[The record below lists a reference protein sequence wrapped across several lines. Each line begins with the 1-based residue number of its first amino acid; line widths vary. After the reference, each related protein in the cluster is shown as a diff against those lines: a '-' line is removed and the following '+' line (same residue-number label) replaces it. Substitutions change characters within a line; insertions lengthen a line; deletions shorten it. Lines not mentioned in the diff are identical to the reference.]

1 MKMKFQNS
9 HVRKLNGDLME
20 KMHFVGG
27 FCVNDNKKIDHNN
40 LQMMCYIFCYDNFVN
55 AYNSKIQVRKTYF
68 ISQNKWYNNFQ
79 QTCECKPCHYCKTFE
94 EEVIS
99 PLREIVQRQ
108 PTKKGLIY
116 LVDKFQFI
124 FVAKVP

>member
-20 KMHFVGG
+20 
-27 FCVNDNKKIDHNN
+27 
-40 LQMMCYIFCYDNFVN
+40 
-55 AYNSKIQVRKTYF
+55 S
-68 ISQNKWYNNFQ
+68 
-79 QTCECKPCHYCKTFE
+79 KPCHYCKTFE